1 MVRTFRKYLLPGFV
15 FQSVVIAG
23 GYGTGRELVEF
34 FLTLGPARGLL
45 AMVAV
50 SMVIWSAVS
59 AVSFAFA
66 QQFRC
71 YEYRA
76 FFRALLGR
84 GWVLFE
90 ICYVALLFIVLAVIG
105 AAAGAIGRESFGL
118 PYAIGVL
125 LVMAAVGFLVF
136 RGSRT
141 IEAFLATWSFV
152 LYATFVVMVVWS
164 FAGFGAVITTTL
176 GAGGGEGSWFLGG
189 VRYAAYNLAVIPPVL
204 FALHH
209 VETRREAV
217 IAGVLTGPIAM
228 LPALFFYLAMVA
240 HYPAILE
247 RTVPASM
254 VLEALD
260 ARWFFLA
267 YQLVLLGTLV
277 ETGTGLIHAVNE
289 RIAAVYGEA
298 GRHLPAVFRPAVAVV
313 LLAAAAALSSAG
325 LIGLIARGY
334 GTLTWGFLAVYVIP
348 VLTLGV
354 WKLRKASRRPA
365 AA

>member
-1 MVRTFRKYLLPGFV
+1 MVRAFRKYLLPGFV

-34 FLTLGPARGLL
+34 FLSLGPMRGLF
-45 AMVAV
+45 AMLGVA
-50 SMVIWSAVS
+50 MVIWSAVS

-66 QQFRC
+66 HQFRC
-71 YEYRA
+71 YEYRG
-76 FFRALLGR
+76 FFQALLGR

-90 ICYVALLFIVLAVIG
+90 VCYVALLFIVLAVIG
-105 AAAGAIGRESFGL
+105 AAAGAIAAESFRL
-118 PYAIGVL
+118 PYAVGVL
-125 LVMAAVGFLVF
+125 VIMGAVGFLVF

-141 IEAFLATWSFV
+141 IEGFLALWSFV

-164 FAGFGAVITTTL
+164 LALYGDRIVATL
-176 GAGGGEGSWFLGG
+176 GAHGGEGGWMVGG

-209 VETRREAV
+209 IETRREAV
-217 IAGVLTGPIAM
+217 IAGVLAGPIAM
-228 LPALFFYLAMVA
+228 FPALFFYLAMAA
-240 HYPAILE
+240 HYPDIVD
-247 RTVPASM
+247 RTVPASH

-260 ARWFFLA
+260 ARWFFVV
-267 YQLVLLGTLV
+267 YQVVLFGTLI

-298 GRHLPAVFRPAVAVV
+298 GRRMPAGLRPLVAVL
-313 LLAAAAALSSAG
+313 LLAAAALLSSLG
-325 LIGLIARGY
+325 LIGLIAKGY

-348 VLTLGV
+348 VLTFGV
-354 WKLRKASRRPA
+354 WKLRA
-365 AA
+365 AGTTLR